1 MIVSMTGYGKS
12 DKKNKNY
19 FVNVE
24 IKSVNNR
31 FFDPV
36 IKLHSSIKEF
46 EQGIINLLKN
56 ECERGRVFLNITIV
70 NNTDKSHFKLNKGLL
85 KSYLAILKDIDKEIN
100 NNESISSIDLI
111 KLPDLLEN
119 VDFDDK
125 ISGIKKIVFD
135 TVKLAIK
142 DLNNFRKEEG
152 NNLLNEINK
161 HVKKIEAI
169 FKRIEKLSIKNTQK
183 ELANYKKKIK
193 NYMPN
198 FSKLDDERLYQEISI
213 IIEKKDINE
222 EIVRFKSHLNLF
234 YLYLRSKKN
243 EGKKKNFLLQE
254 MNREINTI
262 GSKSDNTKIKHFV
275 VDIKNNL
282 EKLREQVQNI
292 L

>member
-1 MIVSMTGYGKS
+1 MIASMTGYGKA

-31 FFDPV
+31 FFDHV
-36 IKLHSSIKEF
+36 IKIHPSIKEF
-46 EQGIINLLKN
+46 EPSIISLLKK
-56 ECERGRVFLNITIV
+56 ECERGKFFLNITV
-70 NNTDKSHFKLNKGLL
+70 GSNTNKSHFKLNKDLL
-85 KSYLAILKDIDKEIN
+85 KSYLQILKDIDKETN
-100 NNESISSIDLI
+100 SNEIISSIELMR
-111 KLPDLLEN
+111 LPDLLEN
-119 VDFDDK
+119 VDIYDK
-125 ISGIKKIVFD
+125 SSSIKKIIFD
-135 TVKLAIK
+135 ALKLAIK

-152 NNLLNEINK
+152 SNLLKEINK
-161 HVKKIEAI
+161 QVKKIESI
-169 FKRIEKLSIKNTQK
+169 FKSIEKKSIKNTQK

-198 FSKLDDERLYQEISI
+198 FSKLDDERLYQEIGI

-222 EIVRFKSHLNLF
+222 EIVRFKSHLDLF
-234 YLYLRSKKN
+234 HLYLKNKKN

-262 GSKSDNTKIKHFV
+262 GSKSDDTKVKHCV

>member
-46 EQGIINLLKN
+46 EQGIINLLKK
-56 ECERGRVFLNITIV
+56 ECERGRFFLNITIV
-70 NNTDKSHFKLNKGLL
+70 NNTNKNYFKLNKDLL
-85 KSYLAILKDIDKEIN
+85 KSYLEILKDINKETN
-100 NNESISSIDLI
+100 NNESISSIDLMR
-111 KLPDLLEN
+111 LPDLLES
-119 VDFDDK
+119 VDFNEKKTD
-125 ISGIKKIVFD
+125 IKKIVFD
-135 TVKLAIK
+135 SVKIAIK
-142 DLNNFRKEEG
+142 DLNNFRKKEG

-161 HVKKIEAI
+161 YIKKIESI
-169 FKRIEKLSIKNTQK
+169 FIRIEKLSIKNTKK

-198 FSKLDDERLYQEISI
+198 FSKLDDERLYQEIGI
-213 IIEKKDINE
+213 IIERKDINE
-222 EIVRFKSHLNLF
+222 ELVRFKSHLNLF
-234 YLYLRSKKN
+234 YLYLKSRKN

>member
-36 IKLHSSIKEF
+36 VKLHSSIKEF
-46 EQGIINLLKN
+46 EQSIINLLKN

-85 KSYLAILKDIDKEIN
+85 KSYLAILKDIDKETN

-161 HVKKIEAI
+161 HVKKIESI

-262 GSKSDNTKIKHFV
+262 GAKSDNTKIKHFV

>member
-36 IKLHSSIKEF
+36 VKLHSSIKEF
-46 EQGIINLLKN
+46 EQSIINLLKN

-70 NNTDKSHFKLNKGLL
+70 NNTDKSHFKLNKSLL
-85 KSYLAILKDIDKEIN
+85 KSYLAILKDIDKETN

-161 HVKKIEAI
+161 HVKKIESI

>member
-1 MIVSMTGYGKS
+1 MIASMTGYGKA

-19 FVNVE
+19 FINVE

-31 FFDPV
+31 FFDPI
-36 IKLHSSIKEF
+36 IKIHSSIKEF
-46 EQGIINLLKN
+46 EPSIINLLKK
-56 ECERGRVFLNITIV
+56 ECERGKIFLNITV
-70 NNTDKSHFKLNKGLL
+70 GRNTNKSHFKLNKDLL
-85 KSYLAILKDIDKEIN
+85 KSYLQILEDIDKETSS
-100 NNESISSIDLI
+100 NETISSIELMR
-111 KLPDLLEN
+111 LPDLLEN
-119 VDFDDK
+119 VDVYDK
-125 ISGIKKIVFD
+125 NPSIKKIIFD
-135 TVKLAIK
+135 KIKLAIK

-152 NNLLNEINK
+152 SNLLNEINK
-161 HVKKIEAI
+161 QVKKIESI
-169 FKRIEKLSIKNTQK
+169 FKRIEKKSIKNTQK

-198 FSKLDDERLYQEISI
+198 FSKLDNERLYQEIGI

-262 GSKSDNTKIKHFV
+262 GSKSDDTKVKHYV

>member
-36 IKLHSSIKEF
+36 VKLHSSIKEF
-46 EQGIINLLKN
+46 EQSIINLLKN

-70 NNTDKSHFKLNKGLL
+70 DNTDKSHFKLNKGLL
-85 KSYLAILKDIDKEIN
+85 KSYLAILKDIDKETN

-125 ISGIKKIVFD
+125 ILGIKKIVFD

-152 NNLLNEINK
+152 NNLLNEI
-161 HVKKIEAI
+161 
-169 FKRIEKLSIKNTQK
+169 
-183 ELANYKKKIK
+183 
-193 NYMPN
+193 
-198 FSKLDDERLYQEISI
+198 I
-213 IIEKKDINE
+213 I
-222 EIVRFKSHLNLF
+222 
-234 YLYLRSKKN
+234 
-243 EGKKKNFLLQE
+243 
-254 MNREINTI
+254 
-262 GSKSDNTKIKHFV
+262 
-275 VDIKNNL
+275 
-282 EKLREQVQNI
+282 
-292 L
+292 

>member
-1 MIVSMTGYGKS
+1 MIASMTGYGKA
-12 DKKNKNY
+12 DKKNRNY

-36 IKLHSSIKEF
+36 LKLHSSLKEF
-46 EQGIINLLKN
+46 EQSIINLLKK
-56 ECERGRVFLNITIV
+56 ECERGRIFLNITIKS
-70 NNTDKSHFKLNKGLL
+70 NSNKSHFKLNKDLL
-85 KSYLAILKDIDKEIN
+85 KSYLEILKDIDKETN
-100 NNESISSIDLI
+100 NNEIISSIELM
-111 KLPDLLEN
+111 KFPDLLDS
-119 VDFDDK
+119 VDIYDK
-125 ISGIKKIVFD
+125 SPSIKKIILD
-135 TVKLAIK
+135 TVKSAVK

-152 NNLLNEINK
+152 DNLLNEINK
-161 HVKKIEAI
+161 HFKKIESV
-169 FKRIEKLSIKNTQK
+169 FKRIEKRSIKNTQK
-183 ELANYKKKIK
+183 ELVNYKKKIK

-198 FSKLDDERLYQEISI
+198 FSKLDDERLYQEIGI

-222 EIVRFKSHLNLF
+222 EIVRFKSHLDLF

-262 GSKSDNTKIKHFV
+262 GSKSDDTKVKHYV

>member
-36 IKLHSSIKEF
+36 VKLHSSIKEF
-46 EQGIINLLKN
+46 EQSIINLLKN

-70 NNTDKSHFKLNKGLL
+70 DNTDKSHFKLNKGLL
-85 KSYLAILKDIDKEIN
+85 KSYLAILKDIDKETN

-161 HVKKIEAI
+161 HVKKIESI

>member
-1 MIVSMTGYGKS
+1 MIASMTGYGKA
-12 DKKNKNY
+12 DKKNRNY
-19 FVNVE
+19 FVNVQ

-36 IKLHSSIKEF
+36 LKLHSSLKEF
-46 EQGIINLLKN
+46 EQSIINLLKK
-56 ECERGRVFLNITIV
+56 ECERGRVFLNITIES
-70 NNTDKSHFKLNKGLL
+70 NSNKSHFKLNKNLL
-85 KSYLAILKDIDKEIN
+85 KSYLKILKDIDKETS
-100 NNESISSIDLI
+100 NNEIISSIELM
-111 KLPDLLEN
+111 KFPDLLES
-119 VDFDDK
+119 VDIYDK
-125 ISGIKKIVFD
+125 SPSIKKIILD
-135 TVKLAIK
+135 TVKSAVK

-161 HVKKIEAI
+161 QIKKIESV
-169 FKRIEKLSIKNTQK
+169 FKRIEKRSIKNTQK
-183 ELANYKKKIK
+183 ELVNYKKKIK

-198 FSKLDDERLYQEISI
+198 FSKLDDERLYQEIGI

-222 EIVRFKSHLNLF
+222 EIVRFKSHLDLF
-234 YLYLRSKKN
+234 YFYLRSKKN

-262 GSKSDNTKIKHFV
+262 GSKSDDTKVKHYV

>member
-1 MIVSMTGYGKS
+1 MIASMTGYGKA

-31 FFDPV
+31 FFDHV
-36 IKLHSSIKEF
+36 IKIHPSIKEF
-46 EQGIINLLKN
+46 EPSIISLLKK
-56 ECERGRVFLNITIV
+56 ECERGKFFLNITV
-70 NNTDKSHFKLNKGLL
+70 GSNTNKSHFKLNKDLL
-85 KSYLAILKDIDKEIN
+85 KSYLQILKDIDKETN
-100 NNESISSIDLI
+100 SNEIISSIDLMR
-111 KLPDLLEN
+111 LPDLLEN
-119 VDFDDK
+119 VDIYDK
-125 ISGIKKIVFD
+125 SSSIKKIIFD
-135 TVKLAIK
+135 ALKLAIK

-152 NNLLNEINK
+152 SNLLKEINK
-161 HVKKIEAI
+161 QVKKIESI
-169 FKRIEKLSIKNTQK
+169 FKSIEKKSIKNTQK

-198 FSKLDDERLYQEISI
+198 FSKLDDERLYQEIGI

-234 YLYLRSKKN
+234 HLYLRNTKN

-262 GSKSDNTKIKHFV
+262 GSKSDDIKVKHYV

>member
-1 MIVSMTGYGKS
+1 MIASMTGYGKA

-31 FFDPV
+31 FFDHV
-36 IKLHSSIKEF
+36 IKIHPSIKEF
-46 EQGIINLLKN
+46 EPSIISLLKK
-56 ECERGRVFLNITIV
+56 ECERGKFFLNITV
-70 NNTDKSHFKLNKGLL
+70 GSNTNKSHFKLNKDLL
-85 KSYLAILKDIDKEIN
+85 KSYLQILKDIDKETN
-100 NNESISSIDLI
+100 SNEIISSIELMR
-111 KLPDLLEN
+111 LPDLLEN
-119 VDFDDK
+119 VDIYDK
-125 ISGIKKIVFD
+125 SSSIKKIIFD
-135 TVKLAIK
+135 ALKLAIK

-152 NNLLNEINK
+152 SNLLKEINK
-161 HVKKIEAI
+161 QVNKIESI
-169 FKRIEKLSIKNTQK
+169 FKRIEKKSIKNTQK

-198 FSKLDDERLYQEISI
+198 FSKLDDERLYQEIGI

-222 EIVRFKSHLNLF
+222 EIVRFKSHLDLF
-234 YLYLRSKKN
+234 HLYLKNKKN

-262 GSKSDNTKIKHFV
+262 GSKSDDTKVKHCV